1 MSSSYYL
8 SSIAQDDADSVM
20 ELATTLSS
28 LTVNEL
34 PLILPLLQH
43 LQHNILAN
51 PAQTLLSTLFISIW
65 NRVAGSLH
73 QQQVASLLLEV
84 LTTLLEQ
91 SLQLRNYQPLLV
103 LLERKELKAMYR
115 SLGPKQVLKVLLP
128 LLLEHLLNSQT
139 PERVAA
145 AIGNSLAY
153 LASPPLLGATL
164 TTRYILPTLTLK
176 TGSVTFKRTEL
187 MKRWGED
194 DLLQLKYSPAAQ
206 SLLKVLPYVTTE
218 AVLSIVLPH
227 LCAKAYSSFQFVT
240 PSSAVTTLKSTQA
253 AMSVDE
259 IVAVVDGFLPYA
271 SDKTLQYGLLQ
282 AKAPQLSDLLRYLYL
297 PTDKDDAYLV

>member
-51 PAQTLLSTLFISIW
+51 PTQTLLSTLFISIW

-128 LLLEHLLNSQT
+128 LLLEHLSLHVQWFMTRLNSQT
-139 PERVAA
+139 PERVAT

-187 MKRWGED
+187 MKRWGEGGPTDSTSRPD

-218 AVLSIVLPH
+218 AVLCDS
-227 LCAKAYSSFQFVT
+227 
-240 PSSAVTTLKSTQA
+240 PSSS
-253 AMSVDE
+253 
-259 IVAVVDGFLPYA
+259 
-271 SDKTLQYGLLQ
+271 
-282 AKAPQLSDLLRYLYL
+282 
-297 PTDKDDAYLV
+297 